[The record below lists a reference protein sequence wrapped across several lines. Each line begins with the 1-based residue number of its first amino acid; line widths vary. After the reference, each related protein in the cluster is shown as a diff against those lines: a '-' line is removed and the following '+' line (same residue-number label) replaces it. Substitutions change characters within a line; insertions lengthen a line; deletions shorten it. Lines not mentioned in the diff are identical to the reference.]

1 MIKVRLR
8 RRAALGASSTIV
20 GQIAVFGL
28 ATAQTTPALAA
39 QDAATPAPSA
49 MASGVPTAVAPPA
62 RTRSDPT
69 PPSVAEIVV
78 TAQKREQSINQ
89 VPLSITAVTGD
100 ALLERGITS
109 TADLSKV
116 VPGFV
121 FAPSPFQ
128 EPVYV
133 LRGVGLYDSGL
144 GSSPAVTVYLDQFP
158 LPYPIMTEVAPLD
171 LQRVEAL
178 KGPQGTLFGQN
189 STGGAINYIAAKPTK
204 TFEAGGDIT
213 GERFGQV
220 QADGFVSGPLTDT
233 LGARLSFGTTQGGA
247 YQYSVTRPNGPDL
260 GNADT
265 GQGRL
270 ILDWHPIEKL
280 RFELNAN
287 GFYDGSDTQALQLS
301 SVDPGTPSKATP
313 ALLGAPIV
321 GDDPRA
327 AEFPAGYHF
336 RSHDTFYQVALRT
349 DYQVNT
355 ALTLT
360 SLTSYDRVQVNKL
373 VDISGLDAAGEYNNL
388 NTVGHVRAFSQEV
401 RGSGTTGPLT
411 YVVGGNYDYSG
422 IVDGEIASLN
432 GTTDQPLS
440 FLPPFHVVEGLQQQT
455 VNDYALFGNVD
466 YRLPE
471 NLTFHGGIRATE
483 SDRRASFCSYDPN
496 GAADGD
502 PIGNLSTEL
511 QTLFSAIGIKNT
523 PVSPILPG
531 GAPNGCTTL
540 TPAPAYEPSFLHN
553 HLNEQNLS
561 WKVGLDYKLPTGG
574 ILYASDSIGYK
585 AGLISPVLATST
597 TQLAPVK
604 QERLDAYEV
613 GIKTPLL
620 DRRLQ
625 FNLAGFYY
633 SYDDQQLRTKFTD
646 PIFGSLQ
653 QLVNI
658 PRSQLWGL
666 DGDIE
671 ARPIQGLTLSVSGTY
686 IESDVTQSFV
696 SQNAA
701 GVTGDLKG
709 SELPYTPKEQVVA
722 DGQYEFPL
730 NDRYKAFL
738 GSSLTYHGVSNAT
751 FNSAAAPAPEF
762 KLKPYTV
769 VDLRGGVGEQDG
781 AWRLTGFIRNLSNE
795 YLVTTVIPSNDSI
808 ARLAGPPK
816 IFGVTLSYRYH

>member
-1 MIKVRLR
+1 MTEMRLR
-8 RRAALGASSTIV
+8 RRAWLCGSSALV
-20 GQIAVFGL
+20 G
-28 ATAQTTPALAA
+28 ALAA
-39 QDAATPAPSA
+39 SVPVMAQTVPPATRDVAVAPATS
-49 MASGVPTAVAPPA
+49 TAVAG
-62 RTRSDPT
+62 PT
-69 PPSVAEIVV
+69 PTSIQTTAAPPTVGEIVV

-89 VPLSITAVTGD
+89 VPLSITAVSGD
-100 ALLERGITS
+100 ALTQRGITS
-109 TADLSKV
+109 TADLAKV

-204 TFEAGGDIT
+204 AFEAGGDIT

-301 SVDPGTPSKATP
+301 SVNPGNPARATP
-313 ALLGAPIV
+313 ALLAAPIV

-327 AEFPAGYHF
+327 AEFPAGYAF

-349 DYQVNT
+349 DYEVSP

-360 SLTSYDRVQVNKL
+360 SLTSYDHVNVNKL

-388 NTVGHVRAFSQEV
+388 NTVGRIRTVSQEL
-401 RGSGTTGPLT
+401 RGGGAIGPLT
-411 YVVGGNYDYSG
+411 YVVGGNYDNSG
-422 IVDGEIASLN
+422 IIDGEIASLN
-432 GTTDQPLS
+432 GTTDQPLP
-440 FLPPFHVVEGLQQQT
+440 FLPPFHVVEGLQHQT

-466 YRLPE
+466 YRLPA
-471 NLTFHGGIRATE
+471 NLTFHGGIRGTE
-483 SDRRASFCSYDPN
+483 SDRHASFCSYDPN
-496 GAADGD
+496 GATDGD

-511 QTLFSAIGIKNT
+511 QTLFSAIGIKTT

-540 TPAPAYEPSFLHN
+540 TPAPAYEPSFFHSRLD
-553 HLNEQNLS
+553 ERNLS
-561 WKVGLDYKLPTGG
+561 WKVGLDYRLPSGG
-574 ILYASDSIGYK
+574 IVYASDSVGYK
-585 AGLISPVLATST
+585 SGLISPVLATST

-730 NDRYKAFL
+730 NDRYKGFL

-751 FNSAAAPAPEF
+751 FNSVAAPAPEF

-769 VDLRGGVGEQDG
+769 VDLRGGVGTQDG

-795 YLVTTVIPSNDSI
+795 YLVTTVIPSNDSV

>member
-1 MIKVRLR
+1 MTKVRHC
-8 RRAALGASSTIV
+8 RRAALCGSSALV
-20 GQIAVFGL
+20 GGL
-28 ATAQTTPALAA
+28 AACSLAMAQT
-39 QDAATPAPSA
+39 APSA
-49 MASGVPTAVAPPA
+49 APNVAVTPTPGVPPAGAAPFQTQAAPG
-62 RTRSDPT
+62 ST
-69 PPSVAEIVV
+69 PQNSVGEIVV

-100 ALLERGITS
+100 ALSQRGIVS

-204 TFEAGGDIT
+204 SFEAGGDIT
-213 GERFGQV
+213 GQRFGQI
-220 QADGFVSGPLTDT
+220 QADGYVSGPLTDT
-233 LGARLSFGTTQGGA
+233 LGARLSFGTMQGGA
-247 YQYSVTRPNGPDL
+247 YQYSVTRPNGPEL

-270 ILDWHPIEKL
+270 ILDWHPLQKL
-280 RFELNAN
+280 KFELNVN

-301 SVDPGTPSKATP
+301 SVTPGKPANATP
-313 ALLGAPIV
+313 ALLAAPIV

-327 AEFPAGYHF
+327 AEFPAGYHY
-336 RSHDTFYQVALRT
+336 RSHDSFYQLALRS
-349 DYQVNT
+349 DYEVNSG
-355 ALTLT
+355 LTLT
-360 SLTSYDRVQVNKL
+360 SLTSYEHDQIDKL
-373 VDISGLDAAGEYNNL
+373 TDISGLDAAGEYNNL
-388 NTVGHVRAFSQEV
+388 HTTGHIRGFSQEL
-401 RGSGTTGPLT
+401 RANGHHGPLT

-422 IVDGEIASLN
+422 ITDIENASLN
-432 GTTDQPLS
+432 GTTDQPVP
-440 FLPPFHVVEGLQQQT
+440 FLPPFHTTQGEQQQT

-466 YRLPE
+466 YQLPA
-471 NLTFHGGIRATE
+471 NLTFHAGIRGTE
-483 SDRRASFCSYDPN
+483 SDRKASFCNSDPN
-496 GAADGD
+496 SLTDGNSL
-502 PIGNLSTEL
+502 GNITTVVQDLV
-511 QTLFSAIGIKNT
+511 SALGSKKT
-523 PVSPILPG
+523 PVVPSTSG
-531 GAPNGCTTL
+531 GCLTL
-540 TPAPAYEPSFLHN
+540 SPAPDYSPTFFHT

-561 WKVGLDYKLPTGG
+561 WKVGLDYRLPNGG
-574 ILYASDSIGYK
+574 IVYASDSIGYK
-585 AGLISPVLATST
+585 SGLISPVLAVST
-597 TQLAPVK
+597 AQLAPIK

-613 GIKTPLL
+613 GIKTPLFEH
-620 DRRLQ
+620 RLQ

-646 PIFGSLQ
+646 PIFGALQ

-671 ARPIQGLTLSVSGTY
+671 ARPIQGLTLSLSGVY

-751 FNSAAAPAPEF
+751 FNSTASPAPEF

-769 VDLRGGVGEQDG
+769 VDLRAGVGTQDG

-795 YLVTTVIPSNDSI
+795 YLVTTVIPSNDSV

-816 IFGVTLSYRYH
+816 IYGLTLSYRYR